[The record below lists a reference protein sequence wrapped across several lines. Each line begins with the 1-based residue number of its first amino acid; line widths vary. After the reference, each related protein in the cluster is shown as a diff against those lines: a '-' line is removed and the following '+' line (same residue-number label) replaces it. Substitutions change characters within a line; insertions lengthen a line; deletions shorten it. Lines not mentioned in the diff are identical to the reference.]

1 MRAWQTLSDGLVA
14 VDFGDGLGLRPSI
27 LEGRPGEQEAVE
39 RVLQWRDLA
48 EQSAA
53 KHDVPLPWVLAVIYS
68 ESQGFAEARSSA
80 GAVGLMQIMTSV
92 HPITEAQALDPA
104 QNIDMGTS
112 LLGDSIR
119 LGYELPEAAS
129 RYNAGS
135 LAGGDPHPSSASPW
149 GMRENTGYI
158 DRVVRAHNEFH
169 GQEEAWRPGVVAA
182 LLPLAVLGAL
192 AVGGAWWTR

>member
-39 RVLQWRDLA
+39 RVLQWRELA
-48 EQSAA
+48 ERSAA
-53 KHDVPLPWVLAVIYS
+53 KHDVPLPWVLGVIYS
-68 ESQGFAEARSSA
+68 ESRGFPAVRSEKN
-80 GAVGLMQIMTSV
+80 AVGLMQILTSV
-92 HPITEAQALDPA
+92 HPITDAQALDPA

-129 RYNAGS
+129 RYNAGAG
-135 LAGGDPHPSSASPW
+135 AGGVPHPSSDSPW
-149 GMRENTGYI
+149 GIREQKGYI
-158 DRVVRAHNEFH
+158 DGVVRAHNEFH
-169 GQEEAWRPGVVAA
+169 GLVQGAPPGVVAS
-182 LLPLAVLGAL
+182 LFPVVVLGGL
-192 AVGGAWWTR
+192 AIGAAWWTK